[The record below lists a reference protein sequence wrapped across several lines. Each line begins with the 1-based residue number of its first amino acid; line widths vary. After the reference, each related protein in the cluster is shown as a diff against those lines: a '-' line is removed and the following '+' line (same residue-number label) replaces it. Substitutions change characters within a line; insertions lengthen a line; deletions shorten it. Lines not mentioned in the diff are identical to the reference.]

1 MTAKQTLKAIK
12 KMGELIEELCS
23 FKEKLRNED
32 FFCDIEWCVLGIYR
46 NCKIEDGVLYDSE
59 GNDLSNDGNCMDEDI
74 PYFVN
79 QYTGYICD
87 DYHGT
92 MYVKVDDENT
102 FVSIHYDC

>member
-23 FKEKLRNED
+23 LKEKLRNED
-32 FFCDIEWCVLGIYR
+32 FFCDIEWDVLSIYR

-59 GNDLSNDGNCMDEDI
+59 GYDLSNDGNCMDEAI

-79 QYTGYICD
+79 QYTGYLGY